1 MRYLDERVWVII
13 RELRPLIERSN
24 TDIVKWQTK
33 KKLFMRP
40 EEADLDPMPWESF
53 DSSTDRWYGKDTYYW
68 FRAQFTV
75 PQSMDQKCIF
85 LKIHTQIEEWDDGRN
100 PQFLL
105 FVDGQAVQGQD
116 MNHREV
122 RLTDCAEAGRTYT
135 LDLQAYT
142 GILHNEFSLKVTA
155 AETDLALMKLYYDL
169 KAPADAYRY
178 NRMPEGRTRSL
189 LVEALNGAVNQ
200 LDLRTPYSKAFD
212 ESVATAQSYID
223 AHLYQNP
230 ELCGHDELIASCIGH
245 THIDVAWWWTVS
257 QTREKTAR
265 SFSTV
270 LKLMDEYPDYKFMS
284 SQPQLYVFLK
294 ERYPEVYA
302 KLKQRVKEGRWIPEG
317 GMWLEADC
325 NLTSGESLVRQFL
338 YGKKFFKDE
347 FGIDSKIL
355 WLPDVFGYSGAL
367 PQIMKECG
375 IDYFMT
381 TKLAWNQIDKFP
393 HDTFMWKGIDGTGIL
408 THLITTPSVGQ
419 DVKKTHFTTY
429 NGMLDADAVIGAWDR
444 YQNKDLNNEVLICY
458 GFGDGGGGPTR
469 EMLESSSRLD
479 KGIAGIPKVVQ
490 ESPVAYFE
498 RLDERVSKNKRLP
511 VWEGELYFEYHRG
524 TLTSMGRN
532 KKGNRKSELAMMDLE
547 LLSVLAEEKG
557 VSYPKEELER
567 MWKVILLNQFHD
579 ILPGSAIHEVYE
591 VTKKEYEELLCEAE
605 VLEKERLKAIANEG
619 DGITVVNTLGFER
632 DDLVRLPD
640 GCKAEALEDQNGMI
654 YPIQHTKNG
663 AVAALKKLPSKGS
676 RVYQKVSLSEDA
688 KKYNWYSIENEAER
702 KTLETP
708 FYTVVFDENG
718 MIARLY
724 DKKNDREVL
733 KPDQKGNRMV
743 MYEDKP
749 MCFDNWDI
757 DMYYTEKGWEVS
769 NLSRFEWT
777 DLGPLCVSI
786 ELERTI
792 SNSLIRQTI
801 TFYADSAVIRFDTYV
816 DWKEHQHLLKVHFP
830 VDLHTDEATFDIQF
844 GNLTRKIH
852 QNTSW
857 DEARFESCGQKWMDM
872 SEGHYGVSLLN
883 DCKYGHSAIDGVMT
897 LTLIKSGIEPN
908 PTADQEEHT
917 FTYALYPHAENW
929 RQAKT
934 VQEAMKLNQP
944 LLSVEGGCVGNESS
958 FVSVDHQNVILET
971 VKMAEDSDGVI
982 IRLYESE
989 NARTKAHISFE
1000 KEIVS
1005 VESCDCIEN
1014 AKMAVDIKDNGF
1026 DIEIKPYEI
1035 QTYRVRF

>member
-1 MRYLDERVWVII
+1 M
-13 RELRPLIERSN
+13 
-24 TDIVKWQTK
+24 
-33 KKLFMRP
+33 
-40 EEADLDPMPWESF
+40 
-53 DSSTDRWYGKDTYYW
+53 
-68 FRAQFTV
+68 
-75 PQSMDQKCIF
+75 
-85 LKIHTQIEEWDDGRN
+85 KIHTQIEEWDDGRN

-105 FVDGQAVQGQD
+105 FVDGKAVQGQD

-142 GILHNEFSLKVTA
+142 GILHNEFALKVTA
-155 AETDLALMKLYYDL
+155 DETDLALLKLYYDL
-169 KAPADAYRY
+169 KAPADAYHY
-178 NRMPEGRTRSL
+178 KRMPEGRTRSL
-189 LVEALNGAVNQ
+189 LIEALNGAINK
-200 LDLRTPYSKAFD
+200 LDLRNPHSPEFD
-212 ESVATAQSYID
+212 ASVAEAQAYID
-223 AHLYQNP
+223 EHLYQNP
-230 ELCGHDELIASCIGH
+230 ELIGHDEIIASCIGH

-302 KLKQRVKEGRWIPEG
+302 KIKERVKEGRWIPEG

-347 FGIDSKIL
+347 FDIDSKIL

-375 IDYFMT
+375 IEYFMT

-408 THLITTPSVGQ
+408 THLITTPGVGQ
-419 DVKKTHFTTY
+419 DVKQTHFTTY

-469 EMLESSSRLD
+469 QMLECSSRLE

-490 ESPVAYFE
+490 ESPVEYFE
-498 RLDERVSKNKRLP
+498 RLDERVRNHKRLP

-547 LLSVLAEEKG
+547 LLSVLAQEKG
-557 VSYPKEELER
+557 VSYPKDELDR
-567 MWKVILLNQFHD
+567 MWKIVLLNQFHD

-591 VTKKEYEELLCEAE
+591 VTKKEYEELLSEAHE
-605 VLEKERLKAIANEG
+605 LIGERTKALAGEG
-619 DGITVVNTLGFER
+619 DGITVFNTLGFTR
-632 DDLVRLPD
+632 DDVVRLPD
-640 GCKAEALEDQNGMI
+640 GCNAEALEDANGVV
-654 YPIQHTKNG
+654 YPVQHTKDG
-663 AVAALKKLPSKGS
+663 AVAAVKSLPSKGS
-676 RVYQKVSLSEDA
+676 RVY
-688 KKYNWYSIENEAER
+688 KKASMPKDTQTEWYSIENTIGN

-718 MIARLY
+718 MISRLY

-733 KPDQKGNRMV
+733 KEGQKGNRMV

-757 DMYYTEKGWEVS
+757 DMYYTEKGWDVS
-769 NLSRFEWT
+769 NLARFEWT
-777 DLGPLCVSI
+777 DLGPVSVSLEI
-786 ELERTI
+786 ERKI
-792 SNSLIRQTI
+792 SNSLIRQKI

-816 DWKEHQHLLKVHFP
+816 DWK
-830 VDLHTDEATFDIQF
+830 
-844 GNLTRKIH
+844 
-852 QNTSW
+852 
-857 DEARFESCGQKWMDM
+857 
-872 SEGHYGVSLLN
+872 
-883 DCKYGHSAIDGVMT
+883 
-897 LTLIKSGIEPN
+897 
-908 PTADQEEHT
+908 
-917 FTYALYPHAENW
+917 
-929 RQAKT
+929 
-934 VQEAMKLNQP
+934 
-944 LLSVEGGCVGNESS
+944 
-958 FVSVDHQNVILET
+958 
-971 VKMAEDSDGVI
+971 
-982 IRLYESE
+982 
-989 NARTKAHISFE
+989 
-1000 KEIVS
+1000 
-1005 VESCDCIEN
+1005 
-1014 AKMAVDIKDNGF
+1014 
-1026 DIEIKPYEI
+1026 
-1035 QTYRVRF
+1035 